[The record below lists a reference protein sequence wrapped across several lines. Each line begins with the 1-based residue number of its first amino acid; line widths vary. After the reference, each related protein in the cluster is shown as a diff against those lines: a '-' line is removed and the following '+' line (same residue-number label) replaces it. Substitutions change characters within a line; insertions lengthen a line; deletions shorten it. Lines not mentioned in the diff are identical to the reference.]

1 MAVCLLESGSDDD
14 DEKNSSDVE
23 MTNERRSKSK
33 EEAAKMM
40 VRVPCLR
47 QKIAG
52 KSIPLE
58 VRSPFHLF
66 IKFHLTLLPFR
77 NSSHVKPVNSNRKT
91 NTSLSPLSN

>member
-1 MAVCLLESGSDDD
+1 MAVCLLEGGSDD
-14 DEKNSSDVE
+14 EKDSE

-33 EEAAKMM
+33 EEAAKLM

-58 VRSPFHLF
+58 VRSPFHFLR
-66 IKFHLTLLPFR
+66 K
-77 NSSHVKPVNSNRKT
+77 SHFT
-91 NTSLSPLSN
+91 LSPSEIRRT

>member
-1 MAVCLLESGSDDD
+1 MAVCLLEGGSDD
-14 DEKNSSDVE
+14 EKDSE

-33 EEAAKMM
+33 EEAAKLM

-58 VRSPFHLF
+58 VWSPFHFLR
-66 IKFHLTLLPFR
+66 K
-77 NSSHVKPVNSNRKT
+77 SHFT
-91 NTSLSPLSN
+91 LSPSEIRRT